1 MWTLYFIYY
10 IYKMNLVFKARIV
23 SEIENER
30 RQSFVHVISDFSMKT
45 ILLFVRKGLNVDE
58 SKAIDEVDNYL
69 ASGGDLMK
77 LYLEIIEVLEN
88 NGFLA
93 KSLEIGKNFK
103 EMLENPQPL
112 QNTGDQEKKPQSF

>member
-1 MWTLYFIYY
+1 
-10 IYKMNLVFKARIV
+10 MNLVFKARIV

-58 SKAIDEVDNYL
+58 SRAIDEVDNYL

-77 LYLEIIEVLEN
+77 LYLEVIEVLEN
-88 NGFLA
+88 NGFLS

-112 QNTGDQEKKPQSF
+112 QNTGSQEKKQQSF